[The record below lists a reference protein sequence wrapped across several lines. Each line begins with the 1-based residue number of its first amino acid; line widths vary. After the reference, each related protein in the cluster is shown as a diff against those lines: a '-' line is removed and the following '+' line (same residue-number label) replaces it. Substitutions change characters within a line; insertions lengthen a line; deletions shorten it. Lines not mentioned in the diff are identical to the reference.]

1 LYFCRERFPGSRLIY
16 SGRETAWKN
25 AVFRKQ
31 IQVQS
36 ESIPAD
42 ICLGVAIAGV
52 NTLIGIGLILVFA

>member
-1 LYFCRERFPGSRLIY
+1 
-16 SGRETAWKN
+16 
-25 AVFRKQ
+25 VFRKR
-31 IQVQS
+31 IKLQS

>member
-1 LYFCRERFPGSRLIY
+1 LPGTICRFPLDIIQAGK
-16 SGRETAWKN
+16 TAWKN
-25 AVFRKQ
+25 AVFRKR
-31 IQVQS
+31 IKLPS